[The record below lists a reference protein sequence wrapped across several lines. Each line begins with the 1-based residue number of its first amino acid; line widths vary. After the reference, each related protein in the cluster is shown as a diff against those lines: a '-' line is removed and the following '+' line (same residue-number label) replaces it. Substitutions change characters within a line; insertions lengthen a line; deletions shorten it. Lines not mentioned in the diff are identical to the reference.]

1 MPHIHLLLIS
11 DPDHRIETPK
21 EVDEYVSARIPPLP
35 PQDDHSPEAMQQRR
49 LWFLVT
55 KCMMHDCNN
64 DCLEQSGT
72 GVGLKC
78 KKHFPKNFSEHTELS
93 GIISIVINKQKNFS
107 G

>member
-11 DPDHRIETPK
+11 DPEHRIETPK

-35 PQDDHSPEAMQQRR
+35 PDEDHSPDAMQQRR

-64 DCLEQSGT
+64 DCLEQST
-72 GVGLKC
+72 AGVGLKC
-78 KKHFPKNFSEHTELS
+78 KKHFPKNYSDHTELS
-93 GIISIVINKQKNFS
+93 GLILVIYKYTQLFL
-107 G
+107 